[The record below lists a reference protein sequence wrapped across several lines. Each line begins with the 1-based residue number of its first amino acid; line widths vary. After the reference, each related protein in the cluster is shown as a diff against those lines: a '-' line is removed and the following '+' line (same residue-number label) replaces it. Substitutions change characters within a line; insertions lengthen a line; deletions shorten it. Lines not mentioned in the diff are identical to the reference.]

1 MKYLITQLF
10 INSKIPYTYTDGCAF
25 QRKFIIHEHRS
36 NRVADLLLQVW
47 ETVKENDGEISIV
60 DLSENKIKVSI
71 FNDNI

>member
-1 MKYLITQLF
+1 MKYLITQMF
-10 INSKIPYTYTDGCAF
+10 INSKIPYTYTDECAF